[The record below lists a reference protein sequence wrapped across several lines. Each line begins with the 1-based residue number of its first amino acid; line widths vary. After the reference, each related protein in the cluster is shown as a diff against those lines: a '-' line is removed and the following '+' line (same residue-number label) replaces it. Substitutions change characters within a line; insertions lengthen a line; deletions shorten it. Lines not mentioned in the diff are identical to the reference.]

1 MTEQQNANNG
11 TKKNKKR
18 AAEMLAVFAR
28 HNFYANGLTPVEL
41 RTTLEDLGPTYVKIG
56 QIMSSRTDMLPKAFC
71 RELEKL
77 RSNVKP
83 LDAADARA
91 VIEQET
97 GKSIDEIYSE
107 FRDKPLGSASIGQA
121 HYGVLK
127 DGTRVVTKVQRPGIA
142 DMMRNDF
149 VLLKKFAGMLSVSA
163 EGDEDSESLDL
174 MGILIELE
182 KVTEEELDFR
192 VEAENT
198 RQFRR
203 LCIED
208 EAVISCPTIIDELTT
223 ERILTMTF
231 VDGYSISH
239 RDRVEQDGYD
249 RVEIGK
255 ALVNNYLHQVMDA
268 GFFHGD
274 PHQGNIMVSGGIP
287 YWIDFGMVG
296 RITEGNIST
305 IQNLIFALIQEDI
318 EALTN
323 AALSL
328 GTVKGKL
335 DKARLMDDLEAIT
348 TRYMSAKNLS
358 DIDVGAL
365 MTEITDLLNE
375 HHIVVSA
382 EYTMLI
388 RSLVT
393 MEGVIEKFCPELD
406 LFTFL
411 QEKLLARAK
420 DSIDVKETLAS
431 SVESLA
437 TTATRTL
444 KLPGLAYE
452 ALRNLVKG
460 RLKVSFEQTGN
471 EKTLHVMIEVIINV
485 LLAIFACVLFNGS
498 CQLCAVMVPP
508 LINGVPLFSI
518 VGFAVT
524 IALAIYSIQ
533 KLIKIARKL

>member
-1 MTEQQNANNG
+1 MTEQQNV
-11 TKKNKKR
+11 KKVPNNKKR
-18 AAEMLAVFAR
+18 GAEMLAVFAK

-56 QIMSSRTDMLPKAFC
+56 QIMSSRTDMLPKAYC

-83 LDAADARA
+83 LDAADARR

-97 GKSIDEIYSE
+97 GKTIDEIYSE

-163 EGDEDSESLDL
+163 EADEDSGTLDL
-174 MGILIELE
+174 MGILLELE

-198 RQFRR
+198 RQFRK
-203 LCIED
+203 LCIDD
-208 EAVISCPTIIDELTT
+208 ETKISCPTIIDELTT
-223 ERILTMTF
+223 ERIMTMTF
-231 VDGYSISH
+231 VDGYSLSH

-255 ALVNNYLHQVMDA
+255 TLLNNYLHQVMDA

-296 RITEGNIST
+296 RITEGNISA
-305 IQNLIFALIQEDI
+305 IQNLIFALIQEDV

-323 AALSL
+323 AALAL

-335 DKARLMDDLEAIT
+335 DKARMMDDLEAIC
-348 TRYMSAKNLS
+348 TRYMSAKNLN
-358 DIDVGAL
+358 DIDIGAL
-365 MTEITDLLNE
+365 MTEITDLLND

-420 DSIDVKETLAS
+420 ESIDVKETLTS
-431 SVESLA
+431 SIESLA
-437 TTATRTL
+437 STATRTL

-460 RLKVSFEQTGN
+460 RLKVNLEPTGI
-471 EKTLHVMIEVIINV
+471 EKTMHVVIDVIINV
-485 LLAIFACVLFNGS
+485 LLAIFACVLFSGS
-498 CQLCAVMVPP
+498 CQLAAAMIPP
-508 LINGVPLFSI
+508 LVNGVPLFSI
-518 VGFAVT
+518 VGFAVA
-524 IALAIYSIQ
+524 IALSIFSIQ

>member
-1 MTEQQNANNG
+1 MTEQQNV
-11 TKKNKKR
+11 KKVPNNKKR
-18 AAEMLAVFAR
+18 GAEMLAVFAK

-56 QIMSSRTDMLPKAFC
+56 QIMSSRTDMLPKAYC

-83 LDAADARA
+83 LDAADARR

-97 GKSIDEIYSE
+97 GKTIDEIYSE

-127 DGTRVVTKVQRPGIA
+127 DGTKVVTKVQRPGIA

-163 EGDEDSESLDL
+163 EADEDSGTLDL
-174 MGILIELE
+174 MGILLELE

-198 RQFRR
+198 RQFRK
-203 LCIED
+203 LCIDD
-208 EAVISCPTIIDELTT
+208 ETKISCPTIINELTT
-223 ERILTMTF
+223 ERIMTMTF
-231 VDGYSISH
+231 VDGYSLSH

-255 ALVNNYLHQVMDA
+255 TLLNNYLHQVMDA

-296 RITEGNIST
+296 RITEGNISA
-305 IQNLIFALIQEDI
+305 IQNLIFALIQEDV

-323 AALSL
+323 AALAL

-335 DKARLMDDLEAIT
+335 DKARMMDDLEAIC
-348 TRYMSAKNLS
+348 TRYMSAKNLN
-358 DIDVGAL
+358 DIDIGAL
-365 MTEITDLLNE
+365 MTEITDLLND

-420 DSIDVKETLAS
+420 ESIDVKETLTS
-431 SVESLA
+431 SIESLA
-437 TTATRTL
+437 STATRTL

-460 RLKVSFEQTGN
+460 RLKVNLEPTGI
-471 EKTLHVMIEVIINV
+471 EKTMHVVIDVIINV
-485 LLAIFACVLFNGS
+485 LLAIFACVLFSGS
-498 CQLCAVMVPP
+498 CQLAAAMIPP
-508 LINGVPLFSI
+508 LVNGVPLFSI
-518 VGFAVT
+518 AGFAVA
-524 IALAIYSIQ
+524 IALSICSIQ
-533 KLIKIARKL
+533 KLIKIARRL

>member
-1 MTEQQNANNG
+1 MTKQQNANGVAQKNG
-11 TKKNKKR
+11 KR
-18 AAEMLAVFAR
+18 GGEILGVFAK
-28 HNFYANGLTPVEL
+28 HNFYINGLTPEEL
-41 RTTLEDLGPTYVKIG
+41 RTTLEELGPTYVKIG
-56 QIMSSRTDMLPKAFC
+56 QIMSSRTDMLPKAYC

-83 LDAADARA
+83 LDAADARR

-97 GKSIDEIYSE
+97 GKTIDEIYSE

-127 DGTRVVTKVQRPGIA
+127 DGTKVVTKVQRPGIA

-163 EGDEDSESLDL
+163 EADEDSGTLDL
-174 MGILIELE
+174 MGILLELE

-198 RQFRR
+198 RQFRK
-203 LCIED
+203 LCIDD
-208 EAVISCPTIIDELTT
+208 ETKISCPTIIDELTT
-223 ERILTMTF
+223 ERIMTMTF
-231 VDGYSISH
+231 VDGYSLSH

-249 RVEIGK
+249 LVEIGK
-255 ALVNNYLHQVMDA
+255 TLLNNYLHQVMDA

-296 RITEGNIST
+296 RITEGNISA
-305 IQNLIFALIQEDI
+305 IQNLIFALIQEDV

-323 AALSL
+323 AALAL

-335 DKARLMDDLEAIT
+335 DKARMMDDLEAIC
-348 TRYMSAKNLS
+348 TRYMSAKNLN
-358 DIDVGAL
+358 DIDIGAL
-365 MTEITDLLNE
+365 MTEITDLLND

-420 DSIDVKETLAS
+420 ESIDVKETLTS
-431 SVESLA
+431 SIESLA
-437 TTATRTL
+437 STATRTL

-460 RLKVSFEQTGN
+460 RLKVNLEPTGI
-471 EKTLHVMIEVIINV
+471 EKTMHVVIDVIINV
-485 LLAIFACVLFNGS
+485 LLAIFACVLFSGS
-498 CQLCAVMVPP
+498 CQLAAAMIPP
-508 LINGVPLFSI
+508 LVNGVPLFSI
-518 VGFAVT
+518 VGFAVA
-524 IALAIYSIQ
+524 IALSIFSIQ

>member
-1 MTEQQNANNG
+1 MTAQHNSKSSKTRG
-11 TKKNKKR
+11 
-18 AAEMLAVFAR
+18 AVILGIFAK
-28 HNFYANGLTPVEL
+28 HNFYANGFTPYEL

-56 QIMSSRTDMLPKAFC
+56 QIMSSRTDMLPRAYC

-83 LDAADARA
+83 LPAETARA
-91 VIEQET
+91 VIEQEC
-97 GKSIDEIYSE
+97 GKTIDEIYSE
-107 FRDKPLGSASIGQA
+107 FRDEPLGSASIGQA

-142 DMMRNDF
+142 EMMKEDF
-149 VLLKKFAGMLSVSA
+149 VLLKKFAGMLTKSPDDD
-163 EGDEDSESLDL
+163 EGGESIDL
-174 MGILIELE
+174 IGILEELE
-182 KVTEEELDFR
+182 KVTYEELDFR
-192 VEAENT
+192 VEAEHT
-198 RQFRR
+198 RQFRE

-208 EAVISCPTIIDELTT
+208 ESVISCPKIIDALTT
-223 ERILTMTF
+223 ERIMTMTY
-231 VDGYSISH
+231 VDGYSLSH
-239 RDRVEQDGYD
+239 TERLEQDGYD
-249 RVEIGK
+249 RIEIGK
-255 ALVNNYLHQVMDA
+255 ALANNYLHQVMDA

-274 PHQGNIMVSGGIP
+274 PHQGNIMISNGVP

-296 RITEGNIST
+296 RLSEANISA
-305 IQNLIFALIQEDI
+305 IQNLIFALVQEDI

-323 AALSL
+323 AALAI

-335 DKARLMDDLEAIT
+335 NKTQLMEDLEGIASS
-348 TRYMSAKNLS
+348 YMSATNLK
-358 DIDVGAL
+358 DIDVGKL
-365 MTEITDLLNE
+365 ITELTDLLST
-375 HHIVVSA
+375 HHIVVSS

-393 MEGVIEKFCPELD
+393 IEGVIEKFCPELD

-420 DSIDVKETLAS
+420 ETIDVKETLTS

-460 RLKVSFEQTGN
+460 RLKVSIEPTGN
-471 EKTLHVMIEVIINV
+471 EKTLQMLINV
-485 LLAIFACVLFNGS
+485 IVNVLMAVFASVLFNGS
-498 CQLCAVMVPP
+498 CQLCTAMIPP
-508 LINGVPLFSI
+508 VVNGVPLFSI
-518 VGFAVT
+518 AGFSVS

-533 KLIKIARKL
+533 KLIKIAKRL

>member
-1 MTEQQNANNG
+1 MTEQQNV
-11 TKKNKKR
+11 KKVPNNKKR
-18 AAEMLAVFAR
+18 GAEMLAVFAK

-56 QIMSSRTDMLPKAFC
+56 QIMSSRTDMLPKAYC

-83 LDAADARA
+83 LDAADARR

-97 GKSIDEIYSE
+97 GKTIDEIYSE

-127 DGTRVVTKVQRPGIA
+127 DGTKVVTKVQRPGIA

-163 EGDEDSESLDL
+163 EADEDSGTLDL
-174 MGILIELE
+174 MGILLELE

-198 RQFRR
+198 RQFRK
-203 LCIED
+203 LCIDD
-208 EAVISCPTIIDELTT
+208 ETKISCPTIIDELTT
-223 ERILTMTF
+223 ERIMTMTF
-231 VDGYSISH
+231 VDGYSLSH

-255 ALVNNYLHQVMDA
+255 TLLNNYLHQVMDA

-296 RITEGNIST
+296 RITEGNISA
-305 IQNLIFALIQEDI
+305 IQNLIFALIQEDV

-323 AALSL
+323 AALAL

-335 DKARLMDDLEAIT
+335 DKARMMDDLEAIC
-348 TRYMSAKNLS
+348 TRYMSAKNLN
-358 DIDVGAL
+358 DIDIGAL
-365 MTEITDLLNE
+365 MTEITDLLND

-420 DSIDVKETLAS
+420 ESIDVKETLTS
-431 SVESLA
+431 SIESLA
-437 TTATRTL
+437 STATRTL

-460 RLKVSFEQTGN
+460 RLKVNLEPTGI
-471 EKTLHVMIEVIINV
+471 EKTMHVVIDVIINV
-485 LLAIFACVLFNGS
+485 LLAIFACVLFSGS
-498 CQLCAVMVPP
+498 CQLAAAMIPP
-508 LINGVPLFSI
+508 LVNGVPLFSI
-518 VGFAVT
+518 AGFAVA
-524 IALAIYSIQ
+524 IALSIFSIQ
-533 KLIKIARKL
+533 KLIKIARRL

>member
-1 MTEQQNANNG
+1 MTEQQNV
-11 TKKNKKR
+11 KKVPNNKKR
-18 AAEMLAVFAR
+18 GAEMLAVFAK

-56 QIMSSRTDMLPKAFC
+56 QIMSSRTDMLPKAYC

-83 LDAADARA
+83 LDAADARR

-97 GKSIDEIYSE
+97 GKTIDEIYSE

-163 EGDEDSESLDL
+163 EADEDSGTLDL
-174 MGILIELE
+174 MGILLELE

-198 RQFRR
+198 RQFRK
-203 LCIED
+203 LCIDD
-208 EAVISCPTIIDELTT
+208 ETKISCPTIIDELTT
-223 ERILTMTF
+223 ERIMTMTF
-231 VDGYSISH
+231 VDGYSLSH

-255 ALVNNYLHQVMDA
+255 TLLNNYLHQVMDA

-296 RITEGNIST
+296 RITEGNISA
-305 IQNLIFALIQEDI
+305 IQNLIFALIQEDV

-323 AALSL
+323 AALAL

-335 DKARLMDDLEAIT
+335 DKARMMDDLEAIC
-348 TRYMSAKNLS
+348 TRYMSAKNLN
-358 DIDVGAL
+358 DIDIGAL
-365 MTEITDLLNE
+365 MTEITDLLND

-411 QEKLLARAK
+411 QEKLLDRAK
-420 DSIDVKETLAS
+420 ESIDVKETLTS
-431 SVESLA
+431 SVEALTS
-437 TTATRTL
+437 TATRTL

-460 RLKVSFEQTGN
+460 RLKVNLEPTGI
-471 EKTLHVMIEVIINV
+471 EKTMHVVIDVIINV
-485 LLAIFACVLFNGS
+485 LLAIFACVLFSGS
-498 CQLCAVMVPP
+498 CQLAAAMIPP
-508 LINGVPLFSI
+508 LVNGVPLFSI
-518 VGFAVT
+518 VGFAVA
-524 IALAIYSIQ
+524 IALSIFSIQ